1 MVKVCYECNCDIK
14 PGDAYYDDGLGTC
27 LCEECGDELLVSI
40 DSKHYV
46 YRDDY
51 QDYYLDDEY
60 SDLQV
65 FEYEY

>member
-1 MVKVCYECNCDIK
+1 MKTCYECNCDIRD
-14 PGDAYYDDGLGTC
+14 GGYYEDETGTC
-27 LCEECGDELLVSI
+27 MCEECGDELLVSI

-51 QDYYLDDEY
+51 KDYYLDDEY

>member
-1 MVKVCYECNCDIK
+1 MKTCYECNCEIRDS
-14 PGDAYYDDGLGTC
+14 GYYKDETGIC
-27 LCEECGDELLVSI
+27 LCEECGDDLLVSI

-51 QDYYLDDEY
+51 KDYYLDDEY